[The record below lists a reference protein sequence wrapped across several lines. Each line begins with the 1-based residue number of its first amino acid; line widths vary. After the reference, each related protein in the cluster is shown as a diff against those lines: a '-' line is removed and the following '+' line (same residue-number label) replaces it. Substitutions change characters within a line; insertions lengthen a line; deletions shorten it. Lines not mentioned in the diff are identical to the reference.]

1 MNGKRKCSV
10 CVYIF
15 FVAVQLLSH
24 IQLFMIPWTA
34 ARQACLSPSPR
45 VCPSLC
51 SLHQWCHP
59 AISSSDALFSCP
71 RSFPALGTS
80 PVSHLFTS
88 DDQST
93 GASASA
99 SVLPVNNQ
107 GWSPLTL
114 TDLISL
120 LSKGLSGIFSG
131 TTVRRHQFFGI
142 LPSLESSSHN
152 CTWPLVP
159 IALAIRTFVGRV
171 MSLLTNTLFRF
182 VIAFLPRSNR
192 LLIHGCSHHP
202 QWF

>member
-88 DDQST
+88 DDWNT
-93 GASASA
+93 GVSASA
-99 SVLPVNNQ
+99 SVLPMCIQ
-107 GWSPLTL
+107 GWFPLSL
-114 TDLISL
+114 TGLISL
-120 LSKGLSGIFSG
+120 LSKGLSGVFSSINSSALLLSG
-131 TTVRRHQFFGI
+131 PALTTVCHHWADHRRHYTELHWQ
-142 LPSLESSSHN
+142 SNVS
-152 CTWPLVP
+152 
-159 IALAIRTFVGRV
+159 
-171 MSLLTNTLFRF
+171 
-182 VIAFLPRSNR
+182 AFQ
-192 LLIHGCSHHP
+192 HTV
-202 QWF
+202 